1 MSQVNIDLLILD
13 FDGVLTD
20 NRVYVTQDGQE
31 AVACHRGDGWGIGL
45 LKNAGLEII
54 ILSTETNPVVS
65 ARAKKLGVECIQG
78 CSDKAEAT
86 REIIAKKELDFTK
99 VMYVGNDTN
108 DSEAMAL
115 VGHAVAPA
123 DSHPEIIEVAKTITK
138 ARGGYGVVRELADL
152 LLSRSSPREIEDKDG
167 PTT

>member
-1 MSQVNIDLLILD
+1 MSQINIDLLILD

-31 AVACHRGDGWGIGL
+31 TVACHRGDGWGIGL
-45 LKNAGLEII
+45 LKNAGLDII

-86 REIIAKKELDFTK
+86 REIIAKKELDSTK

-115 VGHAVAPA
+115 VGHAVAPS
-123 DSHPEIIEVAKTITK
+123 DSHPEIIEVAKTVTK
-138 ARGGYGVVRELADL
+138 ARGGHGVIRELADL
-152 LLSRSSPREIEDKDG
+152 LLSRS
-167 PTT
+167 